1 MIHLSRRLAA
11 LGASAAMAFSLVAC
25 AATTPTET
33 PSSPAG
39 GSTSA
44 SGDVT
49 VGLAVPNQQS
59 PFFVAIR
66 EWVEKEAESSGVRVV
81 FADAKNDA
89 DTQVSQV
96 QDFITQSVDAIIYIP
111 AGATAATVPVR
122 EAKAAGIPV
131 VTVDRNPDGAP
142 GDTFIATDSVAS
154 ARALGEFVVKQTG
167 GKGNLGIIQGQLG
180 TTPEEARDEGFKAG
194 IADSQIVEIARAASE
209 AWLQDEGYDL
219 ATDML
224 QAHPEIDI
232 IFGRA
237 DGLALGASQAARN
250 AGFDGVF
257 VVGFDGDPSG
267 LQAVADGELEATVT
281 QQTTLMGKL
290 AIQSALKLINGEQV
304 PAEQLQEG
312 ILTTKDNV
320 DQFIKSHP

>member
-1 MIHLSRRLAA
+1 MFHATGRVARRIVAFGAA
-11 LGASAAMAFSLVAC
+11 ATMTATLVAC
-25 AATTPTET
+25 ATTDTGGGG
-33 PSSPAG
+33 G
-39 GSTSA
+39 GSDD
-44 SGDVT
+44 GDIT
-49 VGLAVPNQQS
+49 IGLAVPNQQS

-66 EWVEKEAESSGVRVV
+66 EWVEKEAEAEGVKVV

-96 QDFITQSVDAIIYIP
+96 QDFITQDVDAIIYIP

-122 EAKAAGIPV
+122 EAKEAGIPV

-154 ARALGEFVVKQTG
+154 AKALGEWLVEQTG
-167 GKGNLGIIQGQLG
+167 GEGNLGIIQGQLG
-180 TTPEEARDEGFKAG
+180 TTPEEARDEGFTAG
-194 IADSQIVEIARAASE
+194 IAGSNIVEVARQASE
-209 AWLQDEGYDL
+209 AWLQDEGYDI

-224 QAHPEIDI
+224 QANPEINI

-237 DGLALGASQAARN
+237 DGLALGAAQAARN
-250 AGFDGVF
+250 AGYDVL

-267 LQAVADGELEATVT
+267 LQAVANGELAATIT

-290 AIQSALKLINGEQV
+290 ALQSALKLIKGETL

-320 DQFIKSHP
+320 QQFLEQHP

>member
-1 MIHLSRRLAA
+1 MKQSSRRFTSRVVA
-11 LGASAAMAFSLVAC
+11 LGAAAALAMSLTAC
-25 AATTPTET
+25 ASGTE
-33 PSSPAG
+33 SDG
-39 GSTSA
+39 GDGG
-44 SGDVT
+44 GDGTIT

-66 EWVEKEAESSGVRVV
+66 ERVEEEAKSEGVELV

-89 DTQVSQV
+89 DAQVSQV
-96 QDFITQSVDAIIYIP
+96 QDFITQEVDAIIYIP

-122 EAKAAGIPV
+122 EAKSAGIPV

-154 ARALGEFVVKQTG
+154 AQVLGEWVVEQTG
-167 GKGNLGIIQGQLG
+167 GEGNLGVIQGQLG
-180 TTPEEARDEGFKAG
+180 TTPEESRDEGFAAG
-194 IADSQIVEIARAASE
+194 IEGSDIVEIVRQASE
-209 AWLQDEGYDL
+209 AWLQDEGYDI

-224 QAHPEIDI
+224 QANSEINI

-250 AGFDGVF
+250 AGIEDIL

-267 LQAVADGELEATVT
+267 LTAVKDGMLGATIT
-281 QQTTLMGKL
+281 QQTTLMGEL
-290 AIQSALKLINGEQV
+290 ALQSALKLIAGEDV

-312 ILTTKDNV
+312 ILTTAENV
-320 DQFIKSHP
+320 DEFIANHP

>member
-1 MIHLSRRLAA
+1 MVHASRRLTRRIVA
-11 LGASAAMAFSLVAC
+11 LGATAALAVSLAAC
-25 AATTPTET
+25 AGT
-33 PSSPAG
+33 
-39 GSTSA
+39 
-44 SGDVT
+44 SGDGGGGGEAEGDIT

-66 EWVEKEAESSGVRVV
+66 EWVENEAESEGVELV

-89 DTQVSQV
+89 DTQVSQI
-96 QDFITQSVDAIIYIP
+96 QDFITQQVDAIIYIP

-122 EAKAAGIPV
+122 EAKSAGIPV

-154 ARALGEFVVKQTG
+154 AKALGEFVVEQTG
-167 GKGNLGIIQGQLG
+167 GEGNLGIIQGQLG
-180 TTPEEARDEGFKAG
+180 TTPEEARDEGFTEG
-194 IADSQIVEIARAASE
+194 ISGSNIVEVARQASE

-224 QAHPEIDI
+224 QAHPDINI

-237 DGLALGASQAARN
+237 DGLALGAAQAARN
-250 AGFDGVF
+250 AGFDDIL

-267 LQAVADGELEATVT
+267 LEAVASGELAATVT

-290 AIQSALKLINGEQV
+290 ALQSALDLINGEEL

-320 DQFIKSHP
+320 EEYLENHP